1 MSTSSKSRWLEQI
14 SLKGFLSF
22 GPEAVV
28 LELGP
33 LNVLI
38 GSNGSGKSNFIEA
51 LAVLRSV
58 PRDLPRMIRRGGGV
72 QEFLWKGESPAK
84 QAQISFVRAPRMI
97 GSNTPALHYY
107 LSFGASENQFT
118 VLDERMWEETGGVFL
133 EYGDGDDDDADVIYL
148 GVPDGANEVFRS
160 NTDPTQSI
168 LSQRQDPEVVSRGL
182 VRWRDELARIGI
194 YRNWSCG
201 PEARDPSIAAAPTPP
216 DDALWRRGSTT
227 CRPGSL
233 VLRKDVDFR
242 QRTASV
248 SCWLTS
254 CPGSMTSTSVPE
266 GGQLQLY
273 VSDGVREHAGATAL
287 GRHAALPGAAGD
299 PARPGAAA
307 AGGDRGAG
315 AWPAS
320 GYAADGA
327 RTCCSRRA
335 TRMQLVVTTHS
346 TTAGRRASRSTRRR
360 SWPATGCEGVTQLQ
374 RLDAERV
381 AVWRE
386 ARQPG
391 PAVGGRADRRE
402 ALVRRGPG
410 LKDLRRGRRQRST
423 RRGSQVPVGRS
434 AS

>member
-168 LSQRQDPEVVSRGL
+168 LSQRQDPEVYP
-182 VRWRDELARIGI
+182 ELSFLAREMARIGI

-201 PEARDPSIAAAPTPP
+201 PEAAIRHSCRVDAPN
-216 DDALWRRGSTT
+216 DALAEGFDNLPARL
-227 CRPGSL
+227 L
-233 VLRKDVDFR
+233 VLRKNVDFR
-242 QRTASV
+242 QRTRELLAD
-248 SCWLTS
+248 LL
-254 CPGSMTSTSVPE
+254 PGFKDVDIRLE

-273 VSDGVREHAGATAL
+273 LSDGERETPSQRLSDGTLRFLAL
-287 GRHAALPGAAGD
+287 LAILLD
-299 PARPGAAA
+299 PSPPPLVVIEEPELGLHP
-307 AGGDRGAG
+307 DMF
-315 AWPAS
+315 PMIVDLLLEAS
-320 GYAADGA
+320 E
-327 RTCCSRRA
+327 
-335 TRMQLVVTTHS
+335 RMQLVVTTHS
-346 TTAGRRASRSTRRR
+346 NLLVDGLTEHPEAIIACDRV
-360 SWPATGCEGVTQLQ
+360 EGVTQLQ

-381 AVWRE
+381 AVWRKHGSLG
-386 ARQPG
+386 QLWLDG
-391 PAVGGRADRRE
+391 LLGGKRW
-402 ALVRRGPG
+402 
-410 LKDLRRGRRQRST
+410 
-423 RRGSQVPVGRS
+423 
-434 AS
+434 